1 MISNSTVVTIVPTV
15 ISEIQTFI
23 ILIIIMT
30 KARNQFRKIAK
41 KRHMLNI
48 VDHTWKHL
56 KMEDPGSI
64 VKNNVQEIQIAEFGN
79 ST

>member
-1 MISNSTVVTIVPTV
+1 M
-15 ISEIQTFI
+15 
-23 ILIIIMT
+23 M
-30 KARNQFRKIAK
+30 KARNQFQKIAK
-41 KRHMLNI
+41 KRHMLSI